1 MTFGQQIASRL
12 LRLRQAQKVGQEVVS
27 HATGRSISGI
37 SRLER
42 GHRSLRV
49 DLLVAWAGAL
59 GYRIDVVL
67 WKPALPQERWDPDH
81 IERAMG
87 LDDGC
92 AEVLAEVAAG
102 VAHMP
107 ESARRV
113 LIEKMRLWQAQA
125 QAEAEGRDRRG

>member
-12 LRLRQAQKVGQEVVS
+12 LHLRQAQKVGQEMVS
-27 HATGRSISGI
+27 RATGRSISGI

-59 GYRIDVVL
+59 GYRIEVVL
-67 WKPALPQERWDPDH
+67 WKPALPEEQWDPEH

-92 AEVLAEVAAG
+92 AEVLAQVAAG
-102 VAHMP
+102 VGHMP

-125 QAEAEGRDRRG
+125 QGRDRRG